1 MLGSLR
7 TSVARAG
14 RTASQQVRRMATDAI
29 AEVEK
34 EAAHAQKEANKCA
47 EISRGTA
54 CWALRMT
61 EAVMS
66 GAPGSQHRPT
76 AACSQRWV
84 PAAPPAAPIGG
95 LDGGAAPAAPFPS
108 KPF

>member
-34 EAAHAQKEANKCA
+34 EAAHAQKEANKWKM
-47 EISRGTA
+47 ISFG
-54 CWALRMT
+54 CIPVCVGLGALTLSNAHTHHRH
-61 EAVMS
+61 
-66 GAPGSQHRPT
+66 APNYPYMLYK
-76 AACSQRWV
+76 V
-84 PAAPPAAPIGG
+84 K
-95 LDGGAAPAAPFPS
+95 DFPWGPDPLFGY
-108 KPF
+108 K